1 MDGSNGKIV
10 SLLER
15 MANGMDALRE
25 SQEAFRKE
33 TRQEIQGLRQEMAGM
48 RVDMRRGFEQV
59 NARMD
64 NMIDFMGR
72 HHADHED
79 RIRVLEERVL
89 GKPSGSTS

>member
-15 MANGMDALRE
+15 LANGMDALRE
-25 SQEAFRKE
+25 E
-33 TRQEIQGLRQEMAGM
+33 TRHDIQGLRQEMQGL

-89 GKPSGSTS
+89 GKPG

>member
-1 MDGSNGKIV
+1 MD
-10 SLLER
+10 E
-15 MANGMDALRE
+15 M
-25 SQEAFRKE
+25 
-33 TRQEIQGLRQEMAGM
+33 RQDTQGLRLEMQGM

-89 GKPSGSTS
+89 GKSG

>member
-1 MDGSNGKIV
+1 MDESNGKIV

-25 SQEAFRKE
+25 SQEE
-33 TRQEIQGLRQEMAGM
+33 MRQEMQGM
-48 RVDMRRGFEQV
+48 RIDMRRGFEQV

-64 NMIDFMGR
+64 NMIGFMGR

-89 GKPSGSTS
+89 GKSG